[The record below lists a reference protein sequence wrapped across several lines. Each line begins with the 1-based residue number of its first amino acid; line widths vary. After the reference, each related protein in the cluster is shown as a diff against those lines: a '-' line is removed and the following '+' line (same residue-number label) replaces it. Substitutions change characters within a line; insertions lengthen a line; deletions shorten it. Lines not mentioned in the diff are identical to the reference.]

1 MKKASPWVHL
11 VRWAVGL
18 TALSMVVVLGGA
30 TAVWYF
36 ERDHP
41 EANLREWHDS
51 LWWAVVTVCTVGYG
65 EHFPVTIG
73 GRMIA
78 VLVMMTGIAIIGA
91 VAAMVAFGF
100 GYRFAARLEEAVRHV
115 ESQQTS
121 EIEMLQAA
129 RDRGPHAAG
138 AGRPA
143 GGAGQRARLGLCRLA
158 DLVAGPAGLA
168 PGRGRRRHGLGAG
181 RHSDAP
187 GDQTLDDAGRR
198 PGPAHLRRRP
208 PGPAGTDR
216 PRGAE
221 ARIPPHREPGP
232 DEQRA
237 DVGAGGRRAGTGGA
251 AHRVRVRGG
260 PGGLLRAGATAL
272 DGQASIGLPS
282 ERTTEGTGAAWP
294 RVRQD
299 AG

>member
-129 RDRGPHAAG
+129 RDRTPHIQEPAGLQELLVSVPDSDCAASLTWLLARLGWHPAADDAGMGWAQGGTRMRLAIRPWTTPVGVQGRLTFG
-138 AGRPA
+138 AGR
-143 GGAGQRARLGLCRLA
+143 QDRLA
-158 DLVAGPAGLA
+158 RIAREALRHGFHRIENPAPTSSVPTLELAAAVPERVVLRTASGFEVALVA
-168 PGRGRRRHGLGAG
+168 
-181 RHSDAP
+181 S
-187 GDQTLDDAGRR
+187 
-198 PGPAHLRRRP
+198 
-208 PGPAGTDR
+208 
-216 PRGAE
+216 
-221 ARIPPHREPGP
+221 
-232 DEQRA
+232 
-237 DVGAGGRRAGTGGA
+237 
-251 AHRVRVRGG
+251 
-260 PGGLLRAGATAL
+260 
-272 DGQASIGLPS
+272 
-282 ERTTEGTGAAWP
+282 
-294 RVRQD
+294 
-299 AG
+299 